1 MIPLALLPWRL
12 IAAGAA
18 VAVLVGWGWWGH
30 HQADAAR
37 ADHAATKQAW
47 ADERARL
54 HEAAANAERAARQQE
69 KDRDD
74 AQRKIV
80 AEAQRAAARS
90 REDAAAAA
98 AAGVGLR
105 ERAAALAARC
115 GGAGPDSAAAAGG
128 PAASAPG
135 VVLADVLGRADAR
148 AVELA
153 AAADATRTAGLACER
168 AYDSLSPAP

>member
-12 IAAGAA
+12 ISAGAA
-18 VAVLVGWGWWGH
+18 VAALAGWGWWGH
-30 HQADAAR
+30 RQADTAR
-37 ADHAATKQAW
+37 ADHAATKHAW

-54 HEAAANAERAARQQE
+54 HEAAANAERASRQQE
-69 KDRDD
+69 QDRED
-74 AQRKIV
+74 AQRRIV

-115 GGAGPDSAAAAGG
+115 GDTGPDSAAATGG
-128 PAASAPG
+128 PAASAAG
-135 VVLADVLGRADAR
+135 VVLADVLGRLEADGRVATATLDAAR
-148 AVELA
+148 A
-153 AAADATRTAGLACER
+153 AGLACER
-168 AYDSLSPAP
+168 AYDSLN